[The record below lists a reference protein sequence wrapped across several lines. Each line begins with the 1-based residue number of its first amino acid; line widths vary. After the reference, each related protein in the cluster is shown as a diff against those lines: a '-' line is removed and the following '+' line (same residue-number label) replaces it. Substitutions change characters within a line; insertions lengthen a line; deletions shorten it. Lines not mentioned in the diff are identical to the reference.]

1 MKTLRKIQ
9 MNQDEENAKQAFKFH
24 EPHFFVFSEVYSQK
38 SIVMAPMARLGED
51 PKVVWNISRK
61 THMDALVYRQ
71 DMMHAVASKCY
82 EPRSSFY
89 AVRHPYQINFPGTP
103 DGKLSNK
110 AEKP

>member
-1 MKTLRKIQ
+1 
-9 MNQDEENAKQAFKFH
+9 MNRGEENAKQAFKFH
-24 EPHFFVFSEVYSQK
+24 KPHFLVFSEVYSQK
-38 SIVMAPMARLGED
+38 SIVMALVARLGED
-51 PKVVWNISRK
+51 PKVEWNISGK
-61 THMDALVYRQ
+61 THMYTPVYRQ

-103 DGKLSNK
+103 EGKLSNK